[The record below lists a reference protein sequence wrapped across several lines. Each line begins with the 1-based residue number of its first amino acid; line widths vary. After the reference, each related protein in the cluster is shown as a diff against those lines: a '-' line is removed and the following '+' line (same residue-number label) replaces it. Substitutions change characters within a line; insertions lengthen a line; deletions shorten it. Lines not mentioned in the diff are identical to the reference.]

1 MRWGSAENMILGLRR
16 PGCRLSV
23 LAVAALSV
31 LAVGCGGGEQA
42 APAPTLGTLAPA
54 TTAEIVTT
62 STEPGVVTDTS
73 AGGDAAT
80 VDASTTTTIGV
91 ATTTSIIGWTG
102 PVHPLT
108 GLPAVDGTIDR
119 PALVVKIGNN
129 DSKSLP
135 QLGLEDADIVYEAHI
150 ENGVT
155 RFLAVFQSEVPT
167 QVGPVRSARS
177 SDIDLIGN
185 LNRPSFA
192 YWGSNEGVGAE
203 VEQAID
209 LGTFVA
215 LTTTSGEGQYLF
227 SRDADRGEPPYN
239 GILDAAAAALVASG
253 AAPDPI
259 FTFGGPPASAVPIRG
274 VRWMAPRR
282 DIDWVWD
289 HVSARW
295 LRYHRGV
302 PLVGA
307 DGVHLAADNVLILYV
322 DYRTSAADLLSP
334 QAISTGSGDG
344 WLLRDGAV
352 TGVTWSRPFVAD
364 GWSLADDDTG
374 EAVFLRPGRT
384 WVALARMGEGKVL
397 DPAEVAELIG

>member
-1 MRWGSAENMILGLRR
+1 MILGRHRQGLRL
-16 PGCRLSV
+16 PGFAV
-23 LAVAALSV
+23 LGLVLLAA
-31 LAVGCGGGEQA
+31 GCGGGQQA

-54 TTAEIVTT
+54 TTIDVVTET
-62 STEPGVVTDTS
+62 TEPIAATDTS
-73 AGGDAAT
+73 TGGDAAA
-80 VDASTTTTIGV
+80 VDASTTTTIGL
-91 ATTTSIIGWTG
+91 ATTTTIPGWNG

-108 GLPAVDGTIDR
+108 GLPAVDGTVER

-135 QLGLEDADIVYEAHI
+135 HIGLEAADVVYEVHI

-155 RFLAVFQSEVPT
+155 RFLAVFQSEVPAL
-167 QVGPVRSARS
+167 VGPVRSARS

-209 LGTFVA
+209 LGTFAA
-215 LTTTSGEGQYLF
+215 LTTTGQGQYLF
-227 SRDADRGEPPYN
+227 SRDAGRGEAPYD
-239 GILDAAAAALVASG
+239 GLFDASAAALVAPG
-253 AAPDPI
+253 TAPDPI

-274 VRWMAPRR
+274 VRWIAPRR

-307 DGVHLAADNVLILYV
+307 NGAHLAADNVLILFV

-352 TGVTWSRPFVAD
+352 TGVTWSRPFIAD
-364 GWSLADDDTG
+364 GWSLTDDDTG

>member
-1 MRWGSAENMILGLRR
+1 MIVGYRLPGLRLSGLAVLGL
-16 PGCRLSV
+16 
-23 LAVAALSV
+23 AL

-54 TTAEIVTT
+54 TASEVVTT
-62 STEPGVVTDTS
+62 DTEPVAVTDTS

-80 VDASTTTTIGV
+80 VDASTTTTIGL
-91 ATTTSIIGWTG
+91 ATTTTILGWAG

-108 GLPAVDGTIDR
+108 GLPAVDGTVDR

-135 QLGLEDADIVYEAHI
+135 QLGLEDADVVYEVHI

-155 RFLAVFQSEVPT
+155 RFLAVFQSEVPAL
-167 QVGPVRSARS
+167 VGPVRSARS

-215 LTTTSGEGQYLF
+215 LTTTGQGQYLF
-227 SRDADRGEPPYN
+227 SRDAGRGEAPYN
-239 GILDAAAAALVASG
+239 GFFDAAAALVAAGS
-253 AAPDPI
+253 APDPI
-259 FTFGGPPASAVPIRG
+259 FTFGGPSASAVPIRG
-274 VRWMAPRR
+274 VRWMAPSR

-289 HVSARW
+289 YVSARW

-307 DGVHLAADNVLILYV
+307 DGAHLAADNVLLLFV

-344 WLLRDGAV
+344 WLLRDGTV
-352 TGVTWSRPFVAD
+352 TGVTWSRPFIAD

-374 EAVFLRPGRT
+374 EAVFLRSGRT
-384 WVALARMGEGKVL
+384 WVALAKMGEGKVL

>member
-1 MRWGSAENMILGLRR
+1 MIVGLRR
-16 PGCRLSV
+16 PGFRFAGFAAV
-23 LAVAALSV
+23 GLAL
-31 LAVGCGGGEQA
+31 LAVGCGGGQQA

-54 TTAEIVTT
+54 TTAEVVTST
-62 STEPGVVTDTS
+62 TEPGADTPT
-73 AGGDAAT
+73 GGDATT
-80 VDASTTTTIGV
+80 VDASTTTSTTIGL
-91 ATTTSIIGWTG
+91 ATTTTISGWTG

-108 GLPAVDGTIDR
+108 GLPAVDGTVDR

-135 QLGLEDADIVYEAHI
+135 HIGLEDADIVYEVHI

-155 RFLAVFQSEVPT
+155 RFLAVFQSEVPAL
-167 QVGPVRSARS
+167 VGPVRSARS

-203 VEQAID
+203 VEQATD

-215 LTTTSGEGQYLF
+215 LTTVGQSQYLF
-227 SRDADRGEPPYN
+227 SRDSTRGEAPYN
-239 GILDAAAAALVASG
+239 GVLDAASAALVATG
-253 AAPDPI
+253 TAPDPV
-259 FTFGGPPASAVPIRG
+259 FTFGGPSSSAVSTRG
-274 VRWMAPRR
+274 VRWMTPRR

-289 HVSARW
+289 HVSTRW

-307 DGVHLAADNVLILYV
+307 DGVHLAADNVLILFV
-322 DYRTSAADLLSP
+322 DYRTSTADLLSP

-344 WLLRDGAV
+344 WLLRDGTV
-352 TGVTWSRPFVAD
+352 TGVTWSRPFIAD

-397 DPAEVAELIG
+397 DPAEVAELTG

>member
-1 MRWGSAENMILGLRR
+1 MIVGYRLPGLRLSGLAVLGL
-16 PGCRLSV
+16 
-23 LAVAALSV
+23 AL

-54 TTAEIVTT
+54 TTSEVVTT
-62 STEPGVVTDTS
+62 DTEPVAVTDTS
-73 AGGDAAT
+73 AGGDAGT
-80 VDASTTTTIGV
+80 VDASTTTIP
-91 ATTTSIIGWTG
+91 GWAG

-108 GLPAVDGTIDR
+108 GLPALDGIVGR

-135 QLGLEDADIVYEAHI
+135 QLGLEDADVVYEVHI

-155 RFLAVFQSEVPT
+155 RFLAVFQSEVPAL
-167 QVGPVRSARS
+167 VGPVRSARS

-215 LTTTSGEGQYLF
+215 LTTTGQGQYLF
-227 SRDADRGEPPYN
+227 SRDAGRGEAPYN
-239 GILDAAAAALVASG
+239 GFFDAAAAAALVAAGS
-253 AAPDPI
+253 APDPI
-259 FTFGGPPASAVPIRG
+259 FTFGGPSASAVSIRG
-274 VRWMAPRR
+274 VRWMAPSR

-289 HVSARW
+289 YVSARW

-307 DGVHLAADNVLILYV
+307 DGAHLAADNVLLLFV

-344 WLLRDGAV
+344 WLLRDGTV
-352 TGVTWSRPFVAD
+352 TGVTWSRPFIAD

-384 WVALARMGEGKVL
+384 WVALAKMGEGKVL

>member
-1 MRWGSAENMILGLRR
+1 MIVGRHRQGLGL
-16 PGCRLSV
+16 PGFAV
-23 LAVAALSV
+23 LGLVLLAA
-31 LAVGCGGGEQA
+31 GCGGGEQA

-54 TTAEIVTT
+54 TTVDVVTT
-62 STEPGVVTDTS
+62 TTGSVAATDTS
-73 AGGDAAT
+73 TGGDAVA
-80 VDASTTTTIGV
+80 VDASTTTTIGL
-91 ATTTSIIGWTG
+91 ATTTTIPGWTG

-108 GLPAVDGTIDR
+108 GLPAVDGTVER

-135 QLGLEDADIVYEAHI
+135 HIGLEAADVVYEVHI

-155 RFLAVFQSEVPT
+155 RFLAVFQSEVPAL
-167 QVGPVRSARS
+167 VGPVRSARS

-215 LTTTSGEGQYLF
+215 LTTTGQGQFLF
-227 SRDADRGEPPYN
+227 SRDAGRGEAPYN
-239 GILDAAAAALVASG
+239 GLFDASAAALVAPG
-253 AAPDPI
+253 TAPDPI
-259 FTFGGPPASAVPIRG
+259 FTFGGPPASAVSIRG

-307 DGVHLAADNVLILYV
+307 NGAHLAADNVLILFV

-352 TGVTWSRPFVAD
+352 TGVTWSRPFIAD

-374 EAVFLRPGRT
+374 EEVFLRPGRT

-397 DPAEVAELIG
+397 DPAEVAELVG

>member
-1 MRWGSAENMILGLRR
+1 MIVGRHRQGLGL
-16 PGCRLSV
+16 PGFAV
-23 LAVAALSV
+23 LGLVLLAA
-31 LAVGCGGGEQA
+31 GCGGGEQA

-54 TTAEIVTT
+54 TTVDVVTT
-62 STEPGVVTDTS
+62 TTGSVAATDTS
-73 AGGDAAT
+73 TGGDAAA
-80 VDASTTTTIGV
+80 VDASTTTTIGL
-91 ATTTSIIGWTG
+91 ATTTTIPGWTG

-108 GLPAVDGTIDR
+108 GLPAVDGTVER

-135 QLGLEDADIVYEAHI
+135 HIGLEAADVVYEVHI

-155 RFLAVFQSEVPT
+155 RFLAVFQSEVPAL
-167 QVGPVRSARS
+167 VGPVRSARS

-215 LTTTSGEGQYLF
+215 LTTTGQGQFLF
-227 SRDADRGEPPYN
+227 SRDAGRGEAPYN
-239 GILDAAAAALVASG
+239 GLFDASAAALVAPG
-253 AAPDPI
+253 TAPDPI
-259 FTFGGPPASAVPIRG
+259 FTFGGPPASAVSIRG

-307 DGVHLAADNVLILYV
+307 NGAHLAADNVLILFV

-352 TGVTWSRPFVAD
+352 TGVTWSRPFIAD

-374 EAVFLRPGRT
+374 EEVFLHPGRT

-397 DPAEVAELIG
+397 DPAEVAELVG

>member
-1 MRWGSAENMILGLRR
+1 MIVGRHRQGLGL
-16 PGCRLSV
+16 PGFAV
-23 LAVAALSV
+23 LGLVLLAA
-31 LAVGCGGGEQA
+31 GCGGGEQA

-54 TTAEIVTT
+54 TTVDVVTT
-62 STEPGVVTDTS
+62 TTGSVAATDTS
-73 AGGDAAT
+73 TGGDAAA
-80 VDASTTTTIGV
+80 VDASTTTTIGL
-91 ATTTSIIGWTG
+91 ATTTTIPGWTG

-108 GLPAVDGTIDR
+108 GLPAVDGTVER

-135 QLGLEDADIVYEAHI
+135 HIGLEAADVVYEVHI

-155 RFLAVFQSEVPT
+155 RFLAVFQSEVPAL
-167 QVGPVRSARS
+167 VGPVRSARS

-215 LTTTSGEGQYLF
+215 LTTTGQGQFLF
-227 SRDADRGEPPYN
+227 SRDAGRGEAPYN
-239 GILDAAAAALVASG
+239 GLFDASAAALVAPG
-253 AAPDPI
+253 TAPDPI
-259 FTFGGPPASAVPIRG
+259 FTFGGPPASAVSIRG

-307 DGVHLAADNVLILYV
+307 NGAHLAADNVLILFV

-352 TGVTWSRPFVAD
+352 TGVTWSRPFIAD

-374 EAVFLRPGRT
+374 EEVFLRPGRT

-397 DPAEVAELIG
+397 DPAEVAELVG

>member
-1 MRWGSAENMILGLRR
+1 
-16 PGCRLSV
+16 
-23 LAVAALSV
+23 
-31 LAVGCGGGEQA
+31 
-42 APAPTLGTLAPA
+42 
-54 TTAEIVTT
+54 VTT
-62 STEPGVVTDTS
+62 DTEPAAVTDTS

-80 VDASTTTTIGV
+80 VDASTTTTIGL
-91 ATTTSIIGWTG
+91 ATTTTILGWAG

-108 GLPAVDGTIDR
+108 GLPAVDGTVDR

-135 QLGLEDADIVYEAHI
+135 QLGLEDADVVYEVHI

-155 RFLAVFQSEVPT
+155 RFLAVFHSEVPAL
-167 QVGPVRSARS
+167 VGPVRSARS

-215 LTTTSGEGQYLF
+215 LTTTGQGQYLF
-227 SRDADRGEPPYN
+227 SRDAGRGEAPYN
-239 GILDAAAAALVASG
+239 GFFDAAAAAALVAAGS
-253 AAPDPI
+253 APDPI
-259 FTFGGPPASAVPIRG
+259 FTFGGPSASAVPIRG
-274 VRWMAPRR
+274 VRWMAPSR

-289 HVSARW
+289 YVSARW

-307 DGVHLAADNVLILYV
+307 DGAHLAADNVLLLFV

-344 WLLRDGAV
+344 WLLRDGTV
-352 TGVTWSRPFVAD
+352 TGVTWSRPFIAD

-384 WVALARMGEGKVL
+384 WVALAKMGEGKVL

>member
-1 MRWGSAENMILGLRR
+1 VIVGYRLPGLRLSGLAVLGL
-16 PGCRLSV
+16 
-23 LAVAALSV
+23 AL

-54 TTAEIVTT
+54 TASEVVTT
-62 STEPGVVTDTS
+62 DTEPVAVTDTS

-80 VDASTTTTIGV
+80 VDASTTTTIGL
-91 ATTTSIIGWTG
+91 ATTTTIPGWAG

-108 GLPAVDGTIDR
+108 GLPALDGIVGR

-135 QLGLEDADIVYEAHI
+135 QLGLEDADVVYEVHI

-155 RFLAVFQSEVPT
+155 RFLAVFQSEVPAL
-167 QVGPVRSARS
+167 VGPVRSARS

-215 LTTTSGEGQYLF
+215 LTTTGQGQYLF
-227 SRDADRGEPPYN
+227 SRDAGRGEAPYN
-239 GILDAAAAALVASG
+239 GFFDAAAAAALVAAGS
-253 AAPDPI
+253 APDPI
-259 FTFGGPPASAVPIRG
+259 FTFGGPSASAVPIRG
-274 VRWMAPRR
+274 VRWMAPSR

-289 HVSARW
+289 YVSARW

-307 DGVHLAADNVLILYV
+307 DGAHLAADNVLLLFV

-344 WLLRDGAV
+344 WLLRDGTV
-352 TGVTWSRPFVAD
+352 TGVTWSRPFIAD

-374 EAVFLRPGRT
+374 EAVFLRSGRT
-384 WVALARMGEGKVL
+384 WVALAKMGEGKVL

>member
-1 MRWGSAENMILGLRR
+1 MILGLRR

-227 SRDADRGEPPYN
+227 SRDADRGEPPYD

-253 AAPDPI
+253 
-259 FTFGGPPASAVPIRG
+259 
-274 VRWMAPRR
+274 
-282 DIDWVWD
+282 
-289 HVSARW
+289 
-295 LRYHRGV
+295 
-302 PLVGA
+302 
-307 DGVHLAADNVLILYV
+307 
-322 DYRTSAADLLSP
+322 
-334 QAISTGSGDG
+334 
-344 WLLRDGAV
+344 
-352 TGVTWSRPFVAD
+352 
-364 GWSLADDDTG
+364 
-374 EAVFLRPGRT
+374 
-384 WVALARMGEGKVL
+384 
-397 DPAEVAELIG
+397 

>member
-1 MRWGSAENMILGLRR
+1 MIVGRHRQGLGL
-16 PGCRLSV
+16 PGFAV
-23 LAVAALSV
+23 LGLVLLAA
-31 LAVGCGGGEQA
+31 GCGGGEQA

-54 TTAEIVTT
+54 TTVDVVTT
-62 STEPGVVTDTS
+62 TTGSVAATDTS
-73 AGGDAAT
+73 TGGDAAA
-80 VDASTTTTIGV
+80 VDASTTTTIGL
-91 ATTTSIIGWTG
+91 ATTTTIPGWTG

-108 GLPAVDGTIDR
+108 GLPAVDGTVER

-135 QLGLEDADIVYEAHI
+135 HIGLEAADVVYEVHI

-155 RFLAVFQSEVPT
+155 RFLAVFQSEVPAL
-167 QVGPVRSARS
+167 VGPVRSARS

-215 LTTTSGEGQYLF
+215 LTTTGQGQFLF
-227 SRDADRGEPPYN
+227 SRDAGRGEAPYN
-239 GILDAAAAALVASG
+239 GLFDASAAALVAPGS
-253 AAPDPI
+253 APDPI
-259 FTFGGPPASAVPIRG
+259 FTFGGPPASAVSIRG
-274 VRWMAPRR
+274 VRWMAPHR

-307 DGVHLAADNVLILYV
+307 NGSHLAADNVLILFV

-352 TGVTWSRPFVAD
+352 TGVTWSRPFIAD
-364 GWSLADDDTG
+364 GWSLADDDMG
-374 EAVFLRPGRT
+374 EEVFLRPGRT

-397 DPAEVAELIG
+397 DPAEVAELVG

>member
-1 MRWGSAENMILGLRR
+1 MIVGRHRQGLGL
-16 PGCRLSV
+16 PGFAV
-23 LAVAALSV
+23 LGLVLLAA
-31 LAVGCGGGEQA
+31 GCGGGEQA

-54 TTAEIVTT
+54 TTVDVVTT
-62 STEPGVVTDTS
+62 TTGSVAATDTS
-73 AGGDAAT
+73 TGGDAAA
-80 VDASTTTTIGV
+80 VDASTTTTIGL
-91 ATTTSIIGWTG
+91 ATTTTIPGWTG

-108 GLPAVDGTIDR
+108 GLPAVDGTVER

-135 QLGLEDADIVYEAHI
+135 HIGLEAADVVYEVHI

-155 RFLAVFQSEVPT
+155 RFLAVFQSEVPAL
-167 QVGPVRSARS
+167 VGPVRSARS

-215 LTTTSGEGQYLF
+215 LTTTGQGQFLF
-227 SRDADRGEPPYN
+227 SRDAGRGEAPYN
-239 GILDAAAAALVASG
+239 GLFDASAAALVAPGS
-253 AAPDPI
+253 APDPI
-259 FTFGGPPASAVPIRG
+259 FTFGGPPASAVSIRG

-307 DGVHLAADNVLILYV
+307 NGAHLAADNVLILFV

-352 TGVTWSRPFVAD
+352 TGVTWSRPFIAD
-364 GWSLADDDTG
+364 GWSLADDDMG
-374 EAVFLRPGRT
+374 EEVFLRPGRT

-397 DPAEVAELIG
+397 DPAEVAELVG

>member
-1 MRWGSAENMILGLRR
+1 MIVGYRLPGLRLSGLAVLGL
-16 PGCRLSV
+16 
-23 LAVAALSV
+23 AL

-54 TTAEIVTT
+54 TASEVVTT
-62 STEPGVVTDTS
+62 DTEPVAVTDTS

-80 VDASTTTTIGV
+80 VDASTTTTIGL
-91 ATTTSIIGWTG
+91 ATTTTILGWAG

-108 GLPAVDGTIDR
+108 GLPAVDGTVDR

-135 QLGLEDADIVYEAHI
+135 QLGLEDADVVYEVHI

-155 RFLAVFQSEVPT
+155 RFLAVFHSEVPAL
-167 QVGPVRSARS
+167 VGPVRSARS

-215 LTTTSGEGQYLF
+215 LTTTGQGQYLF
-227 SRDADRGEPPYN
+227 SRDAGRGEAPYN
-239 GILDAAAAALVASG
+239 GFFDAAAAAALVAAGS
-253 AAPDPI
+253 APDPI
-259 FTFGGPPASAVPIRG
+259 FTFGGPSASAVPIRG
-274 VRWMAPRR
+274 VRWMAPSR

-289 HVSARW
+289 YVSARW

-307 DGVHLAADNVLILYV
+307 DGAHLAADNVLLLFV

-344 WLLRDGAV
+344 WLLRDGTV
-352 TGVTWSRPFVAD
+352 TGVTWSRPFIAD

-374 EAVFLRPGRT
+374 EAVFLRSGRT
-384 WVALARMGEGKVL
+384 WVALAKMGEGKVL

>member
-1 MRWGSAENMILGLRR
+1 MIVGYRLPGLRLSGLAVLGL
-16 PGCRLSV
+16 
-23 LAVAALSV
+23 AL

-54 TTAEIVTT
+54 TASEVVTT
-62 STEPGVVTDTS
+62 DTEPVAVTDTS

-80 VDASTTTTIGV
+80 VDASTTTTIGL
-91 ATTTSIIGWTG
+91 ATTTTILGWAG

-155 RFLAVFQSEVPT
+155 RFLAVFQSEVPA

-215 LTTTSGEGQYLF
+215 LTTSGQGQYLF
-227 SRDADRGEPPYN
+227 SRDADRGESPYD

-282 DIDWVWD
+282 AIDWVWD
-289 HVSARW
+289 HVSTRW

-307 DGVHLAADNVLILYV
+307 DGAHLAADNVLILYV
-322 DYRTSAADLLSP
+322 DYRMSAADLLSP

>member
-1 MRWGSAENMILGLRR
+1 VIVGRHRQGLGL
-16 PGCRLSV
+16 PGFAV
-23 LAVAALSV
+23 LGLVLLAA
-31 LAVGCGGGEQA
+31 GCGGGEQA

-54 TTAEIVTT
+54 TTVDVVTT
-62 STEPGVVTDTS
+62 TTGSVAATDTS
-73 AGGDAAT
+73 TGGDAAA
-80 VDASTTTTIGV
+80 VDASTTTTIGL
-91 ATTTSIIGWTG
+91 ATTTTIPGWTG

-108 GLPAVDGTIDR
+108 GLPAVDGTVER

-135 QLGLEDADIVYEAHI
+135 HIGLEAADVVYEVHI

-155 RFLAVFQSEVPT
+155 RFLAVFQSEVPAL
-167 QVGPVRSARS
+167 VGPVRSARS

-215 LTTTSGEGQYLF
+215 LTTTGQGQFLF
-227 SRDADRGEPPYN
+227 SRDAGRGEAPYN
-239 GILDAAAAALVASG
+239 GLFDASAAALVAPG
-253 AAPDPI
+253 TAPDPI
-259 FTFGGPPASAVPIRG
+259 FTFGGPPASAVSIRG

-307 DGVHLAADNVLILYV
+307 NGAHLAADNVLILFV

-352 TGVTWSRPFVAD
+352 TGVTWSRPFIAD

-374 EAVFLRPGRT
+374 EEVFLRPGRT

-397 DPAEVAELIG
+397 DPAEVAELVG

>member
-1 MRWGSAENMILGLRR
+1 MILGLRR

-307 DGVHLAADNVLILYV
+307 DGVHLAADNVLILFV

>member
-1 MRWGSAENMILGLRR
+1 MIVGHRLPGLRLSGLAVLGL
-16 PGCRLSV
+16 
-23 LAVAALSV
+23 AL

-54 TTAEIVTT
+54 TTAEVVTT
-62 STEPGVVTDTS
+62 DTEPVAVTDTS

-80 VDASTTTTIGV
+80 VDASTTTTIGL
-91 ATTTSIIGWTG
+91 ATTTTIPGWAG

-108 GLPAVDGTIDR
+108 GLPAVDGTVDR

-129 DSKSLP
+129 DSRSLP
-135 QLGLEDADIVYEAHI
+135 QLGLEDADVVYEVHI

-155 RFLAVFQSEVPT
+155 RFLAVFQSEVPAL
-167 QVGPVRSARS
+167 VGPVRSARS

-215 LTTTSGEGQYLF
+215 LTTTGQGQYLF
-227 SRDADRGEPPYN
+227 SRDAGRGEAPYN
-239 GILDAAAAALVASG
+239 GFFDAGAAALVAAGS
-253 AAPDPI
+253 APDPI
-259 FTFGGPPASAVPIRG
+259 FTFGGPSASAVPVRG
-274 VRWMAPRR
+274 VRWKAPSRE
-282 DIDWVWD
+282 IDWVWD

-307 DGVHLAADNVLILYV
+307 DGAHLAADNVLLLFV
-322 DYRTSAADLLSP
+322 DYRMSTADLLSP

-344 WLLRDGAV
+344 WLLRDGTV
-352 TGVTWSRPFVAD
+352 TGVIWSRPFIAD

-384 WVALARMGEGKVL
+384 WVALAKMGEGEVL
-397 DPAEVAELIG
+397 DPAEVVELIG

>member
-227 SRDADRGEPPYN
+227 SRDADRGEPPYD

-302 PLVGA
+302 PLLGA
-307 DGVHLAADNVLILYV
+307 DGAHLAADNVLILYV

-352 TGVTWSRPFVAD
+352 TGVTWSRPFVVD

>member
-1 MRWGSAENMILGLRR
+1 MIVGHRLPGLRLSGLAVLGL
-16 PGCRLSV
+16 
-23 LAVAALSV
+23 AL

-54 TTAEIVTT
+54 TTSEVVTT
-62 STEPGVVTDTS
+62 DTEPVAVTDTS

-80 VDASTTTTIGV
+80 VDASTTTTIGL
-91 ATTTSIIGWTG
+91 ATTTTIPGWAG

-108 GLPAVDGTIDR
+108 GLPALDGTVDR

-135 QLGLEDADIVYEAHI
+135 QLGLEDADVVYEVHI

-155 RFLAVFQSEVPT
+155 RFLAVFQSEVPAL
-167 QVGPVRSARS
+167 VGPVRSARS

-215 LTTTSGEGQYLF
+215 LTTTGQGQYLF
-227 SRDADRGEPPYN
+227 SRDAGRGEAPYN
-239 GILDAAAAALVASG
+239 GFFDAGAAALVAAGS
-253 AAPDPI
+253 APDPI
-259 FTFGGPPASAVPIRG
+259 FTFGGPSASAVPIRG
-274 VRWMAPRR
+274 VRWMAPSR

-307 DGVHLAADNVLILYV
+307 DGAHLAADNVLLLFV

-344 WLLRDGAV
+344 WLLRDGTV
-352 TGVTWSRPFVAD
+352 TGVTWSRPFIAD

-384 WVALARMGEGKVL
+384 WVALAKMGEGKVL

>member
-1 MRWGSAENMILGLRR
+1 VIVGYRLPGLRLSGLAVLGL
-16 PGCRLSV
+16 
-23 LAVAALSV
+23 AL

-54 TTAEIVTT
+54 TASEVVTT
-62 STEPGVVTDTS
+62 DTEPVAVTDTS

-80 VDASTTTTIGV
+80 VDASTTTTIGL
-91 ATTTSIIGWTG
+91 ATTTTIPGWAG

-108 GLPAVDGTIDR
+108 GLPAVDGTVDR

-135 QLGLEDADIVYEAHI
+135 QLGLEDADVVYEVHI

-155 RFLAVFQSEVPT
+155 RFLAVFQSEVPAL
-167 QVGPVRSARS
+167 VGPVRSARS

-203 VEQAID
+203 VQAID

-215 LTTTSGEGQYLF
+215 LTTTGQGQYLF
-227 SRDADRGEPPYN
+227 SRDAGRGEAPYN
-239 GILDAAAAALVASG
+239 GFFDAAAAAALVAAGS
-253 AAPDPI
+253 APDPI
-259 FTFGGPPASAVPIRG
+259 FTFGGPSASAVPIRG
-274 VRWMAPRR
+274 VRWMAPSR

-289 HVSARW
+289 YVSARW

-307 DGVHLAADNVLILYV
+307 DGAHLAADNVLLLFV

-344 WLLRDGAV
+344 WLLRDGTV
-352 TGVTWSRPFVAD
+352 TGVTWSRPFIAD

-384 WVALARMGEGKVL
+384 WVALAKMGEGKVL

>member
-1 MRWGSAENMILGLRR
+1 MIVGYRLPGLRLSGLAVLGL
-16 PGCRLSV
+16 
-23 LAVAALSV
+23 AL

-54 TTAEIVTT
+54 TASEVVTT
-62 STEPGVVTDTS
+62 DTEPAAVTDTS

-80 VDASTTTTIGV
+80 VDASTTTTIGL
-91 ATTTSIIGWTG
+91 ATTTTILGWAG

-108 GLPAVDGTIDR
+108 GLPALDGIVDR

-135 QLGLEDADIVYEAHI
+135 QLGLEDADVVYEVHI

-155 RFLAVFQSEVPT
+155 RFLAVFHSEVPAL
-167 QVGPVRSARS
+167 VGPVRSARS

-215 LTTTSGEGQYLF
+215 LTTTGQGQHLF
-227 SRDADRGEPPYN
+227 SRDAGRGEAPYN
-239 GILDAAAAALVASG
+239 GFFDAAAAALVAAGS
-253 AAPDPI
+253 APDPI
-259 FTFGGPPASAVPIRG
+259 FTFGGPSASAVPIRG
-274 VRWMAPRR
+274 VRWMAPSR

-289 HVSARW
+289 YVSARW

-307 DGVHLAADNVLILYV
+307 DGAHLAADNVLLLFV

-344 WLLRDGAV
+344 WLLRDGTV
-352 TGVTWSRPFVAD
+352 TGVTWSRPFIAD

-374 EAVFLRPGRT
+374 EAVFLRSGRT
-384 WVALARMGEGKVL
+384 WVALAKMGEGKVL

>member
-1 MRWGSAENMILGLRR
+1 MIVGRHRQGLGL
-16 PGCRLSV
+16 PGFAV
-23 LAVAALSV
+23 LGLVLLAA
-31 LAVGCGGGEQA
+31 GCGGGEQA

-54 TTAEIVTT
+54 TTVDVVTT
-62 STEPGVVTDTS
+62 TTGSVAATDTS
-73 AGGDAAT
+73 TGGDAAA
-80 VDASTTTTIGV
+80 VDASTTTTIGL
-91 ATTTSIIGWTG
+91 ATTTTIPGWTG

-108 GLPAVDGTIDR
+108 GLPAVDGTVER

-135 QLGLEDADIVYEAHI
+135 HIGLEAADVVYEVHI

-155 RFLAVFQSEVPT
+155 RFLAVFQSEVPAL
-167 QVGPVRSARS
+167 VGPVRSARS

-215 LTTTSGEGQYLF
+215 LTTTGQGQFLF
-227 SRDADRGEPPYN
+227 SRDAGRGEAPYN
-239 GILDAAAAALVASG
+239 GLFDASAAALVAPGS
-253 AAPDPI
+253 APDPI
-259 FTFGGPPASAVPIRG
+259 FTFGGPPASAVSIRG

-307 DGVHLAADNVLILYV
+307 NGSHLAADNVLILFV

-352 TGVTWSRPFVAD
+352 TGVTWSRPFIAD
-364 GWSLADDDTG
+364 GWSLADDDMG
-374 EAVFLRPGRT
+374 EEVFLRPGRT

-397 DPAEVAELIG
+397 DPAEVAELVG

>member
-1 MRWGSAENMILGLRR
+1 MILGRHRQGLRL
-16 PGCRLSV
+16 PGFAV
-23 LAVAALSV
+23 LGLVLLAA
-31 LAVGCGGGEQA
+31 GCGGGQQA

-54 TTAEIVTT
+54 TTIDVVTET
-62 STEPGVVTDTS
+62 TEPIAATDTS
-73 AGGDAAT
+73 TGGDAAAM
-80 VDASTTTTIGV
+80 DASTTTTIGL
-91 ATTTSIIGWTG
+91 ATTTTIPGWNG

-108 GLPAVDGTIDR
+108 GLPAVDGTVER

-135 QLGLEDADIVYEAHI
+135 HIGLEAADVVYEVHI

-155 RFLAVFQSEVPT
+155 RFLAVFQSEVPAL
-167 QVGPVRSARS
+167 VGPVRSARS

-209 LGTFVA
+209 LGTFAA
-215 LTTTSGEGQYLF
+215 LTTTGQGQYLF
-227 SRDADRGEPPYN
+227 SRDAGRGEAPYD
-239 GILDAAAAALVASG
+239 GLFDASAAALVAPG
-253 AAPDPI
+253 TAPDPI

-274 VRWMAPRR
+274 VRWIAPRR

-307 DGVHLAADNVLILYV
+307 NGAHLAADNVLILFV

-352 TGVTWSRPFVAD
+352 TGVTWSRPFIAD
-364 GWSLADDDTG
+364 GWSLTDDDTG